1 MAAHSLSFRSILCP
15 TDFAGESRAAFSHAV
30 ALCGATGADLTLA
43 HVHPRE
49 LPMAAEFSYL
59 SPAPLDALERA
70 ELSARLE
77 GLAAA
82 ARARGVLTHSRLLE
96 GEPSCEVAEL
106 AREIEADLMVV
117 GFHPE
122 ARLRRFL
129 MGSTAEELMRHA
141 PCPVVTVRHDAAQA
155 PEEVAPIRRVLCAAD
170 LRPSGS
176 EVVPYA
182 IALAASLGAKLT
194 LLHVLEQ
201 VPAFEPGSAVFSAVE
216 TQVFRQAMAEDAR
229 QRLHAAVSDADPE
242 SRAVREIVCV
252 GSAHE
257 RILEAAREE
266 RSQLIVLGPRA
277 PSPLERML
285 FGSTSRRVVR
295 DAPCPVLVV
304 RGAAAALAARPKQA
318 ASEQTVHA

>member
-1 MAAHSLSFRSILCP
+1 MAAHALSFHSILCP

-30 ALCGATGADLTLA
+30 ALCGATGAHLTLA

-49 LPMAAEFSYL
+49 LPMAAEFAYL

-70 ELSARLE
+70 ELSSRLE

-82 ARARGVLTHSRLLE
+82 ARGRGVRTHSRLLE
-96 GEPSCEVAEL
+96 GEPACEIAGL
-106 AREIEADLMVV
+106 AREIEADLLVV

-141 PCPVVTVRHDAAQA
+141 SCPVLTVRHDAAQS
-155 PEEVAPIRRVLCAAD
+155 PEEVAPIRKVLCAAD
-170 LRPSGS
+170 LRASGA

-182 IALAASLGAKLT
+182 MALAESLGARLT

-201 VPAFEPGSAVFSAVE
+201 VPAFEPGSAVFSPVE
-216 TQVFRQAMAEDAR
+216 TQAFRQAMGDDAR
-229 QRLHAAVSDADPE
+229 ERLHAAVADANPE
-242 SRAVREIVCV
+242 LLAVREIVCA

-257 RILEAAREE
+257 RILETAREE
-266 RSQLIVLGPRA
+266 GSQLIVLGPRA

-304 RGAAAALAARPKQA
+304 RGAAATLGARPKRA
-318 ASEQTVHA
+318 AARQRVDA